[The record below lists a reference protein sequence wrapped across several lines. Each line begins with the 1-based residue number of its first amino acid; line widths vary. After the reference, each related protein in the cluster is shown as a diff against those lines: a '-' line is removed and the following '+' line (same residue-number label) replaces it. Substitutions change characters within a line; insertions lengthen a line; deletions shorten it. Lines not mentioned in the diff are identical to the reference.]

1 MAQQAFRFSSADGGN
16 GTFTVSTSGAI
27 VGASLDAGSG
37 LIVTTGN
44 LNADDGIF
52 TGDIQAGDIT
62 ATGSMAGA
70 SFSTGGVIT
79 GGSITDGTATL
90 TSGALSGATTIDAS
104 GAITGG
110 SLTDG
115 VATISA
121 GAISGA
127 TTIDASAAITGGSL
141 TDGTATLTSGALSGA
156 TTIDAS
162 GLITGGSLT
171 DGTATLSSGS
181 LAGAADIDG
190 SGDLTMGTITM
201 TGFSV
206 ASNGVM
212 AALTGSSVGNLT
224 LADGSIT
231 DSGGSISFGSDD
243 LSTTGTL
250 DAGAATVTSLDAG
263 SGSIQTTGTADLGD
277 TTVDSLDASSGGI
290 TNAGAVSGVTTLA
303 MSDVLTI
310 GDVVGGTSYTFPTLR
325 GTANQILKLDG
336 SGNLTFQD
344 DGGAAGP
351 GGASGNI
358 QFNDGSGGFA
368 GDASLNWDTTND
380 ILELGNAG
388 SIYAGLASNTQLV
401 AGGASAFSID
411 TFSQTNYVAAKY
423 LITAETTA
431 AGNYIHTIE
440 LLISADGATTNFVP
454 FADVFTS
461 SPLFTVDVTGTSTVS
476 VNVTNLDGGNDINV
490 QFMRTTLA

>member
-1 MAQQAFRFSSADGGN
+1 MAQAPFRTA
-16 GTFTVSTSGAI
+16 A
-27 VGASLDAGSG
+27 
-37 LIVTTGN
+37 
-44 LNADDGIF
+44 
-52 TGDIQAGDIT
+52 IT
-62 ATGSMAGA
+62 ATGDITFGTLGQLTITASNGNLSTTGTLGAGA
-70 SFSTGGVIT
+70 ATVTSLNASSGGIT
-79 GGSITDGTATL
+79 N
-90 TSGALSGATTIDAS
+90 
-104 GAITGG
+104 
-110 SLTDG
+110 
-115 VATISA
+115 A

-127 TTIDASAAITGGSL
+127 
-141 TDGTATLTSGALSGA
+141 
-156 TTIDAS
+156 
-162 GLITGGSLT
+162 
-171 DGTATLSSGS
+171 SS
-181 LAGAADIDG
+181 IDG

-206 ASNGVM
+206 AADGVM
-212 AALTGSSVGNLT
+212 AALTGSSVGTLT

-325 GTANQILKLDG
+325 GTANQILKRDG